1 MTTSYFLDL
10 CVDISKTVRD
20 SSKLL
25 LMTNRKLHM
34 CFRLASR
41 SMTLGD
47 LELICVRI
55 FGEFRRISQIWV
67 ATTAKRMKTDPYC
80 QRQRCNSV
88 NVLLQHYVLCVDL
101 P

>member
-34 CFRLASR
+34 CFQLASR
-41 SMTLGD
+41 SMILD
-47 LELICVRI
+47 
-55 FGEFRRISQIWV
+55 
-67 ATTAKRMKTDPYC
+67 
-80 QRQRCNSV
+80 
-88 NVLLQHYVLCVDL
+88 
-101 P
+101 